1 MRHYLKKTVISIIGL
16 LTAAA
21 LIPTFT
27 FGSDYK
33 NFLVAAASLLMVTLF
48 IKPLFSLVLIPINF
62 FTLVAITLTLN
73 AITVFA
79 LTYFLPGFTIN
90 AYRFPGANLE
100 GIIIPS
106 YSFNQ
111 AATVLLFAGIIT
123 IVQKALQTIFE

>member
-1 MRHYLKKTVISIIGL
+1 MRYSLRKTVISVIGI

-33 NFLVAAASLLMVTLF
+33 NFLIASASILAVNLF

-62 FTLVAITLTLN
+62 FTLIGITFILNTL
-73 AITVFA
+73 AVFA
-79 LTYFLPGFTIN
+79 LTYFLPGFIIN
-90 AYRFPGANLE
+90 AYGFPGASLE
-100 GIIIPS
+100 GIIIPP

-111 AATVLLFAGIIT
+111 VATVLLFSAIIT
-123 IVQKALQTIFE
+123 ITQKTLHNIFE

>member
-1 MRHYLKKTVISIIGL
+1 MRYYLKKTVISIIGL

-21 LIPTFT
+21 LVPTFT

-33 NFLVAAASLLMVTLF
+33 NFLVAVASLSIITLF

-62 FTLVAITLTLN
+62 LTHVGITFILNTLAVY
-73 AITVFA
+73 A
-79 LTYFLPGFTIN
+79 LTYFLPGFRID
-90 AYRFPGANLE
+90 AYRFPGANFE

-111 AATVLLFAGIIT
+111 IATVLLFAAIIT
-123 IVQKALQTIFE
+123 TVQKTLHTIFE